1 MSDAI
6 WQLPAAWSSYRRH
19 KLSQE
24 LIVVVPPLPVARL
37 TLLLYLTLTLCGLLA
52 LSVVALGLRL
62 RGIRRS
68 YARLL
73 DSGDHGDL
81 LSLVSGQ
88 IEAAG
93 QLRGTLDLIS
103 RETAQLRQRLS
114 TVIRTVGFTR
124 YNAFPG
130 SGGELSFSAA
140 FLDEAGNG
148 MVLSSINGRSES
160 RLYAKQ
166 IVNGRCG
173 HGLSDEER
181 AAIAMAIDSSATTPA
196 PAPDAGSSGPIAR
209 SCR

>member
-52 LSVVALGLRL
+52 LAVVALGLRL
-62 RGIRRS
+62 RG
-68 YARLL
+68 
-73 DSGDHGDL
+73 
-81 LSLVSGQ
+81 
-88 IEAAG
+88 
-93 QLRGTLDLIS
+93 IS

-124 YNAFPG
+124 YNAFPD

-148 MVLSSINGRSES
+148 IVLSSISGRSES

-166 IVNGRCG
+166 VTGGRAE
-173 HGLSDEER
+173 HSLSDEEQ
-181 AAIAMAIDSSATTPA
+181 AAIAMAIDGTAQATA
-196 PAPDAGSSGPIAR
+196 PGAGPGVGAASP
-209 SCR
+209 

>member
-1 MSDAI
+1 M
-6 WQLPAAWSSYRRH
+6 
-19 KLSQE
+19 
-24 LIVVVPPLPVARL
+24 VVPPLPVARL

-52 LSVVALGLRL
+52 LAVVALGLRL

-93 QLRGTLDLIS
+93 QLRGKLDLIG

-114 TVIRTVGFTR
+114 AVIRTVGFTR
-124 YNAFPG
+124 YNAFPD

-148 MVLSSINGRSES
+148 IVLSSISGRSES

-166 IVNGRCG
+166 VTGGRAE
-173 HGLSDEER
+173 HSLSDEEQ
-181 AAIAMAIDSSATTPA
+181 AAIAMAIDGTAQATA
-196 PAPDAGSSGPIAR
+196 PGAGPGVGAASPVAR
-209 SCR
+209 SRR